1 VGTVSASVKIIERGT
16 LYLGNG
22 YAYRRT
28 EARQISHQIGRDAQ
42 FAQAI
47 RLTFTHKG
55 RRKPSKKVLTGG
67 QLVILAGWGHSV
79 PPEDWAAGTPLG
91 PIPMAWGEVTA
102 TMHHTRYPLGD
113 YRWITEFDAFLD
125 DYLARSR
132 AQVLLD
138 FREHDFKEDRPDLIS
153 ADLTPDMPVIVT
165 GVVQGQIVPVNQ
177 WPNREIPAQE
187 FHNLAEAQQLF
198 PDLDLK
204 GSSKRFS
211 GPTIDIHRGRLRS
224 RFDSADVY
232 ERLSR

>member
-1 VGTVSASVKIIERGT
+1 
-16 LYLGNG
+16 LGNG

-47 RLTFTHKG
+47 RLSFTHKG

-67 QLVILAGWGHSV
+67 QLVILAGWGHPV
-79 PPEDWAAGTPLG
+79 PPGDWAEGTPHG
-91 PIPMAWGEVTA
+91 PIPMDWGEVTA

-113 YRWITEFDAFLD
+113 QRWINEFDAFLD
-125 DYLARSR
+125 DYLTRSG

-138 FREHDFKEDRPDLIS
+138 FREHDFKEDHRPDFTS
-153 ADLTPDMPVIVT
+153 ADLTPEMPVIVT
-165 GVVQGQIVPVNQ
+165 GVVRGQIVPVDQ
-177 WPNREIPAQE
+177 WPNGEIPAQE
-187 FHNLAEAQQLF
+187 FPNLAEAQLLF

-204 GSSKRFS
+204 GSSNRFN

-224 RFDSADVY
+224 RFDSWAVF
-232 ERLSR
+232 ERLSD